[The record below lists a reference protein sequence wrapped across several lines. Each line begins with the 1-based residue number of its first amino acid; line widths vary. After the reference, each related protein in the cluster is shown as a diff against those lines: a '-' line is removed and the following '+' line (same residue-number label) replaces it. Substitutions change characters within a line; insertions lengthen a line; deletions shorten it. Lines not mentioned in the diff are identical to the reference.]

1 MTMGVVKSSIP
12 KTQEGVDQIID
23 DIASKIAQKE
33 LDLDKEKGNEDRNM
47 ESIVTL
53 KLALQNMKSAKEHL
67 EKYKKI

>member
-1 MTMGVVKSSIP
+1 MGAVKSSIP
-12 KTQEGVDQIID
+12 KTQEGVDGIID

-53 KLALQNMKSAKEHL
+53 KVALGYMQSAKEQL

>member
-1 MTMGVVKSSIP
+1 MGQVKSSIP

-33 LDLDKEKGNEDRNM
+33 LDLESEKGQEDRNM
-47 ESIVTL
+47 ESVITL
-53 KLALQNMKSAKEHL
+53 KVALQHMQSAKDQL

>member
-1 MTMGVVKSSIP
+1 MGAVKSSVP

-33 LDLDKEKGNEDRNM
+33 LDLEKEKGNEDRNM
-47 ESIVTL
+47 ESVITL
-53 KLALQNMKSAKEHL
+53 KLALQHLQSAKDQL